1 MAYTK
6 IGMYQTNG
14 RNIYGSV
21 LDTYFFGVDVYVE
34 SSDAVNNYSNVKFVP
49 WVMMTG
55 GGTTTS
61 STYYFKCSG
70 STYQT
75 IYIKLGVN
83 DTAGYATPYHAN
95 EKIIKYYHNED
106 GTKTI
111 TFNFSV
117 ETEVTEGA
125 NANLNNYCFK
135 SASITQTITL
145 PTINRLSPFSWSGDF
160 TLGESKRITISPY
173 VSGYTHNL
181 TYSFGAISGTIGNSL
196 STSVDWTPP
205 TSLGSQIPNSTGG
218 VGTIT
223 CSTYNGST
231 LIGTSSKTF
240 TLWVS
245 GGMYPTFD
253 YIMTENDTFEG
264 LLLTTKSSV
273 KFEITNAE
281 GSNGSTIKSYS
292 ISGEGLSTTNASG
305 TTSRFSNHGT
315 FTYRLSVTDSRNRT
329 TTKTKSV
336 VVYNYFSP
344 QVSFLNLSRADADG
358 NASDVGD
365 FLYCKINYSIANPNS
380 ANKNG
385 KQYLLQYREE
395 GVESWSTSLSTR
407 DLNSYNS
414 SDFIIKPTTTFEAS
428 KSYEI
433 RVGIKDNFTTTY
445 ITGTIP
451 TSTCILDIEPM
462 GVGVGK
468 YHQNG
473 ALDIMGDIYIN
484 GFNIKT
490 NNDTGDLLY
499 SGNNVA
505 VTKSVGFTPYLFS
518 STQPSATWTQSEGWG
533 LATYLGDLIF
543 VQGRAKAMH
552 DGSPNPLAEVSIG
565 GLPELN
571 KWGYPP
577 VNFSWVSGLNTNLN
591 NYTYAP
597 RGYVEL
603 DAAFIRLCFDY
614 RGTDDS
620 GFQIFRSIYLRNDVI
635 DVSFSAIYKWK

>member
-1 MAYTK
+1 MAYTQ
-6 IGMYQTNG
+6 IGSYQTNG
-14 RNIYGSV
+14 RNIYGAV

-34 SSDAVNNYSNVKFVP
+34 SSDAINNYSNVRFVP
-49 WVMMTG
+49 WVMMSKG
-55 GGTTTS
+55 GHTTTS

-70 STYQT
+70 STYQSL
-75 IYIKLGVN
+75 YIKLGVVDN
-83 DTAGYATPYHAN
+83 AGYATPYHAN

-106 GTKTI
+106 GTKTV

-117 ETEVTEGA
+117 ETEVKEGA

-145 PTINRLSPFSWSGDF
+145 PTINRLSPFSWNGDF

-173 VSGYTHNL
+173 VSGYTHKL
-181 TYSFGAISGTIGNSL
+181 TYSFGSVSGTIGDSL
-196 STSVDWTPP
+196 NTSVDWTPP
-205 TSLGSQIPNSTGG
+205 TSLGSQIPNNTSG

-281 GSNGSTIKSYS
+281 GSNGSTIKNYS

-305 TTSRFSNHGT
+305 TTSRFSNQGT

-344 QVSFLNLSRADADG
+344 QVSFLNLSRADANG

-380 ANKNG
+380 ANKNV

-395 GVESWSTSLSTR
+395 GVESWSTSLSAR

-414 SDFIIKPTTTFEAS
+414 SDFVIKPTTTFEAS

-433 RVGIKDNFTTTY
+433 RVGIKDSFTTIY

-451 TSTCILDIEPM
+451 TSTCILDIEPN
-462 GVGVGK
+462 GVGIGK

-473 ALDIMGDIYIN
+473 SLDITGDIYYDNAKFYEVGTFSPKFFCGSGTKQTLTRIQADYQLMGKYCICN
-484 GFNIKT
+484 IALIATGFVAGTTTDDFKIVNLPFYNK
-490 NNDTGDLLY
+490 GGY
-499 SGNNVA
+499 AA
-505 VTKSVGFTPYLFS
+505 VTIGYCSGITKGQDVPLVAYVRPDNNEIGFCFNHYSDGTCYFPKSANCSGTI
-518 STQPSATWTQSEGWG
+518 
-533 LATYLGDLIF
+533 DL
-543 VQGRAKAMH
+543 Q
-552 DGSPNPLAEVSIG
+552 VS
-565 GLPELN
+565 
-571 KWGYPP
+571 
-577 VNFSWVSGLNTNLN
+577 VV
-591 NYTYAP
+591 
-597 RGYVEL
+597 
-603 DAAFIRLCFDY
+603 
-614 RGTDDS
+614 
-620 GFQIFRSIYLRNDVI
+620 
-635 DVSFSAIYKWK
+635 YKVRE